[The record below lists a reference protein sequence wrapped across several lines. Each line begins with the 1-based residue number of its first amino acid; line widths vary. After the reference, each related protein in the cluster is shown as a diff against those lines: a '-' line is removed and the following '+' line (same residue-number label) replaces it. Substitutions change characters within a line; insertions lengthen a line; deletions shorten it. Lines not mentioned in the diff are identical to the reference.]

1 VQTGAFLSVVA
12 TTITLKTHG
21 TATVMGC
28 NAGFPLALILIRTCN
43 FGTSAAKRLRLASIR
58 HIA

>member
-1 VQTGAFLSVVA
+1 MLTGAFLSVVA

-28 NAGFPLALILIRTCN
+28 NAGFLLALILIRTRT